1 VAGAAFRVL
10 DSVQVLS
17 SPRTFRWIA
26 GLLAV
31 LLFVSGTVVA
41 FHLHKDT
48 RDCSLCI
55 VSHSPA
61 ALTSPAVAEVPEPIM
76 LAEPAADPI
85 ARTADLTQ
93 THVIRPPP
101 VLA

>member
-1 VAGAAFRVL
+1 VAGATFRVL
-10 DSVQVLS
+10 DSLQVLR
-17 SPRTFRWIA
+17 SPRTFRWLA

-61 ALTSPAVAEVPEPIM
+61 ALTSPAVAEVPERIAFP
-76 LAEPAADPI
+76 APAADPI

-101 VLA
+101 VVA